1 MQRSIEV
8 YDKLLS
14 LLITFVCV
22 VLCVQAIG
30 LEVKSLLTIS
40 GFGGLAIGLA
50 GREILENLFSGLLI
64 LSSRSFEVGEEI
76 MFTQVRGHVLCALLN
91 SLCVQ
96 NGAFDSKCSFPSS
109 FWLLIFTVSVACSL
123 L

>member
-22 VLCVQAIG
+22 IMCVQAIG

-76 MFTQVRGHVLCALLN
+76 MFTQVRAASDMIVVSITGCP
-91 SLCVQ
+91 
-96 NGAFDSKCSFPSS
+96 GEDGSFG
-109 FWLLIFTVSVACSL
+109 L
-123 L
+123 